1 MTFGGYNLQTRK
13 AQLKDLAEIIKNDS
27 IGTVYATEEIFSKKD
42 AITETLGESVRFVGI
57 VGVFEGSNGV
67 LMELKLWAK
76 DFDIEDYEE

>member
-1 MTFGGYNLQTRK
+1 MTLGGYNLQTRK
-13 AQLKDLAEIIKNDS
+13 CMTKIIKNDS

-42 AITETLGESVRFVGI
+42 AIETLGESVRFVGI

-67 LMELKLWAK
+67 LMEFKLWAK